1 MMRGYRRSILC
12 PHCRQ
17 PAITMTSRE
26 LSPLVREIYL
36 QCLQVNCGHRFVA
49 HLGVVR
55 TLIPSLNPS
64 ADVSLPIVERRA
76 NDILVARSPDNT
88 TPPAS
93 ITSSTSLKLTHHS
106 FAPPALN

>member
-1 MMRGYRRSILC
+1 
-12 PHCRQ
+12 
-17 PAITMTSRE
+17 MTSRE

-64 ADVSLPIVERRA
+64 ADVSLPVVERRA

-88 TPPAS
+88 ATPPS
-93 ITSSTSLKLTHHS
+93 TISSAPPTLTHHS
-106 FAPPALN
+106 LAPPALN